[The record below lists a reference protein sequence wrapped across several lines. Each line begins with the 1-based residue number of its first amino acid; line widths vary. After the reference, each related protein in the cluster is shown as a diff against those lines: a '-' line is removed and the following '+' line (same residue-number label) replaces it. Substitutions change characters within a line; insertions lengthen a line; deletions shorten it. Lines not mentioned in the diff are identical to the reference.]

1 MSEDSSSSSVED
13 QFKQFLADNRIDVS
27 ALKGTKEEE
36 RFFKDVENQ
45 RSLGIVKAVSV
56 SLSEPIH

>member
-1 MSEDSSSSSVED
+1 MSGDSSVED
-13 QFKQFLADNRIDVS
+13 QFKQFLAENKIDVS

-45 RSLGIVKAVSV
+45 RSLGIVKAVSIV
-56 SLSEPIH
+56 TKKTA